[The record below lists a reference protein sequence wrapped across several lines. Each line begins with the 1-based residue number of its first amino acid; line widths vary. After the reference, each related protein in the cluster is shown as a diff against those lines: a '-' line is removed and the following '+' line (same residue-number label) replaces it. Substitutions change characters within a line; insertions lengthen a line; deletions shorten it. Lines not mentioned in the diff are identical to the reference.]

1 MLIFEICWYFPYG
14 LVQINFLTLSH
25 MVGKTVLTDAVV
37 YTYGHQIKF
46 NNGNNQIFCIFADFL
61 VYVVDEL
68 LREVC

>member
-1 MLIFEICWYFPYG
+1 
-14 LVQINFLTLSH
+14 